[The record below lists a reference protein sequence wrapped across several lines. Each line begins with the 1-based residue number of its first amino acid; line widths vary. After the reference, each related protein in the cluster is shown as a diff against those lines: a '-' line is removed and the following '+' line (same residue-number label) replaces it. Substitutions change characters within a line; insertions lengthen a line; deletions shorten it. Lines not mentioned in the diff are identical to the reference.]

1 MTKRI
6 AVLLACAA
14 VAVPLS
20 IAGRAQAPASDQ
32 ASGRAVIEQSIAA
45 HGGAR
50 LTAWRTLTVKGTV
63 RMRDGISYNAAFT
76 LRAARPGRVRVD
88 QDQTA
93 DQGRLFFEYFLHDG
107 VAWMRRNLVVST
119 YDAKRMQR
127 WLDHAD
133 GVAAYAGQAAR
144 AEVKGDTSV
153 VWPPDPEQPA
163 AAVPA
168 ARRAF
173 RVALPSEG
181 GAPIEVMIDAQ
192 SHYLIG
198 EVAGTTT
205 RLFADFKPFGG
216 VVWPTRIVDITKG
229 RQGDN
234 LTPYAYTSVV
244 YDSPI
249 EAWVF
254 TEDKPAIAK
263 H

>member
-1 MTKRI
+1 MTKQI

-14 VAVPLS
+14 SLVPLS
-20 IAGRAQAPASDQ
+20 VPSGAQAPASSQ
-32 ASGRAVIEQSIAA
+32 AIIEQSIAA

-50 LTAWRTLTVKGTV
+50 LTSWRTLTITGTV
-63 RMRDGISYNAAFT
+63 RMRDGISYNAAFS

-107 VAWMRRNLVVST
+107 VAWMRRNLVVSA

-127 WLDHAD
+127 WLDHTV

-144 AEVKGDTSV
+144 AEWKGDTDV
-153 VWPPDPEQPA
+153 VWPPDSEQPA
-163 AAVPA
+163 APVPA
-168 ARRAF
+168 ARRAS
-173 RVALPSEG
+173 RLVLVAEG
-181 GAPIEVMIDAQ
+181 STPVELLIDAQ

-216 VVWPTRIVDITKG
+216 VMWPTRIVEIAKG
-229 RQGDN
+229 RQGDT